1 MKTNCTPL
9 PQAAC
14 ERAMMESHENK
25 SAVYSREE
33 ELQRAREM
41 IQVYEQDQHRLQLD
55 LQVLLDYCIH
65 R

>member
-1 MKTNCTPL
+1 
-9 PQAAC
+9 
-14 ERAMMESHENK
+14 MMESHENK

-55 LQVLLDYCIH
+55 LQVCTYLHIEQSVHLSYDS
-65 R
+65 